1 MSTPEK
7 PRKPVARK
15 WLYVMLGLTFL
26 FVLMPYLLWQ
36 ETWFGRP
43 LNDDQMGKAFTNY
56 VRPREAQHALSQ
68 VADRIMSPNADVRAS
83 AHKWYPQVLALAS
96 SPSDELRLTS
106 AWVMGQDNTE
116 PQFHEAL
123 LRLLSDPNPVVQ
135 RNAAVQLVR
144 FNDPAG
150 HDIIVSMLRP
160 YAMPSPASGKLAERL
175 TPGELV
181 NPGTMVGRIEPS
193 GGGKIEVRTK
203 VPGTLEQWAV
213 PDGTVVA
220 AGQTLLRLDPSSD
233 MAWEALRALYIIGRP
248 EDEASIVPFVHGV
261 AGMPANVA
269 TQASATLQAIRSRQS
284 AS

>member
-1 MSTPEK
+1 MSAPEK
-7 PRKPVARK
+7 PRKPIPRK

-116 PQFHEAL
+116 PRFHAEL
-123 LRLLSDPNPVVQ
+123 IRLLSDPNPVVQ

-144 FNDPAG
+144 FNDATG

-160 YAMPSPASGKLAERL
+160 YALASPAAGKLAERL

-193 GGGKIEVRTK
+193 TGGKIEVRTK
-203 VPGTLEQWAV
+203 VPGTLEQWTV
-213 PDGTVVA
+213 PDGAVVA
-220 AGQTLLRLDPSSD
+220 AGQTVLRLDPSSD
-233 MAWEALRALYIIGRP
+233 MAWEALRALYLIGKP
-248 EDEASIVPFVHGV
+248 EDEATIVPFVHGV

-269 TQASATLQAIRSRQS
+269 TQASATLQAIRSRPP

>member
-1 MSTPEK
+1 MP
-7 PRKPVARK
+7 RK
-15 WLYVMLGLTFL
+15 WLYVVLGLAFL

-43 LNDDQMGKAFTNY
+43 LNDTQMAKAFTNY

-68 VADRIMSPNADVRAS
+68 VADRILSPNASVRAS
-83 AHKWYPQVLALAS
+83 ARKWYPQVLALAA

-116 PQFHEAL
+116 LRFHEAL
-123 LRLLSDPNPVVQ
+123 VRLLGDPNPVVQ

-160 YAMPSPASGKLAERL
+160 YVMPSPAAGKLAERL
-175 TPGELV
+175 TPGDVV
-181 NPGTMVGRIEPS
+181 NPGTMVGRIEPA
-193 GGGKIEVRTK
+193 GGGKVEVRTK
-203 VPGTLEQWAV
+203 VPGTLEQWIV
-213 PDGTVVA
+213 PDGAIVA
-220 AGQTLLRLDPSSD
+220 PGQLILRLDPSSD
-233 MAWEALRALYIIGRP
+233 MAWEALRALYLIGKP
-248 EDEASIVPFVHGV
+248 EDAGAIFPFAHGV

-269 TQASATLQAIRSRQS
+269 TQAAATLQAIRSRAP